1 MDQVKFVEDSF
12 YKFYLAHSWIF
23 WLKYLHKTLMLDY
36 FSKIYFLMIIS
47 DMSLKQ
53 VVKITVNCQNG
64 WSMAQQVS
72 WTQWNLQVFKISKK
86 KKKVRV

>member
-12 YKFYLAHSWIF
+12 YKILL
-23 WLKYLHKTLMLDY
+23 LKYLHKTLMLDY